1 MITVSCGGLG
11 VLRMVWYVCI
21 WIAVCAL
28 WIDIDVS
35 MYNKLL
41 NGPVPERL
49 GDEIRVKINDLI
61 IDQLQN
67 DSSFHASS

>member
-1 MITVSCGGLG
+1 M
-11 VLRMVWYVCI
+11 CI
-21 WIAVCAL
+21 WIALCAL
-28 WIDIDVS
+28 GIDIDVS

-41 NGPVPERL
+41 NGPAPERL

-67 DSSFHASS
+67 DSFFHASS